1 MMMQQLAIAGVVVLF
16 VLASWFFVKMYE
28 HSEALEWF
36 LDNERQFQKHFAG
49 EFIFT
54 HVSVAGGRVTFD
66 IDAKGKSYHIELSLV
81 DAKRVYDATQ
91 NGGMRKTLIPLAK

>member
-1 MMMQQLAIAGVVVLF
+1 MMSQLAIAGAVILF

-28 HSEALEWF
+28 HGEAFEWF

-54 HVSVAGGRVTFD
+54 HVSVASGTVTFD

-91 NGGMRKTLIPLAK
+91 NGGMRKTLMPLTK